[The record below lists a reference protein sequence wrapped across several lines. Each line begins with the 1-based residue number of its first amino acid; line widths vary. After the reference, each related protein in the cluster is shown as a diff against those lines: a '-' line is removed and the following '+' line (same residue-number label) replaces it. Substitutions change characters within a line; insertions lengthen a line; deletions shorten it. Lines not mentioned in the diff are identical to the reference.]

1 MVKKKSEKTSQPEI
15 NIGTVG
21 HVDHGKTTLLYKLSG
36 KWSDTHSEELKRGIT
51 IRLGYSDAI
60 FYQCAKCEGSE
71 SYSTVKICPAHKV
84 ECSVLRKVSFVDA
97 PGHETLMATMLS
109 GAAVMDGVLLLIAA
123 NEECPQPQTKEHLMA
138 LEMIGIKNIII
149 VQNKIDLVSKEQA
162 LENYRQI
169 KEFVKGTIAENAM
182 IIPLS
187 AQHNVNINLLIEAI
201 EKNFKTPERDIS
213 KPPLMLVVRSF
224 DINRPG
230 IDIEDLNGGVLGGML
245 KQGILKVN
253 DEIEIKPGRKVEKGG
268 KSQWLPIITKIAGLK
283 AGGSSLDEVHPGGS
297 IGLLTSLD
305 PSIVKSDSLSG
316 NVVGHKDKLPL
327 VWESFELKPSLLER
341 VVGSK
346 KELKVEQIKKG
357 EMLMLNVNSTA
368 TAGNVV
374 ELKKDNI
381 KVNLRL
387 PVCCNKEDKITISR
401 KIENR
406 FRLIGVANIV

>member
-1 MVKKKSEKTSQPEI
+1 
-15 NIGTVG
+15 
-21 HVDHGKTTLLYKLSG
+21 
-36 KWSDTHSEELKRGIT
+36 
-51 IRLGYSDAI
+51 
-60 FYQCAKCEGSE
+60 
-71 SYSTVKICPAHKV
+71 
-84 ECSVLRKVSFVDA
+84 
-97 PGHETLMATMLS
+97 
-109 GAAVMDGVLLLIAA
+109 
-123 NEECPQPQTKEHLMA
+123 
-138 LEMIGIKNIII
+138 
-149 VQNKIDLVSKEQA
+149 
-162 LENYRQI
+162 
-169 KEFVKGTIAENAM
+169 
-182 IIPLS
+182 
-187 AQHNVNINLLIEAI
+187 
-201 EKNFKTPERDIS
+201 
-213 KPPLMLVVRSF
+213 MLVVRSF

-316 NVVGHKDKLPL
+316 NVVGHKDKLPA
-327 VWESFELKPSLLER
+327 VWESFELEPFLLER

-374 ELKKDNI
+374 ELKKDRI
-381 KVNLRL
+381 KVNLKL

-406 FRLIGVANIV
+406 FRLIGVAKIV